1 MPESSRRVFSDDG
14 GRNGIM
20 HFKEVVCGSTRTI
33 IVQRD
38 KATKTRTYR
47 MRLLELCGAR
57 RPLNTSHYV
66 VRDNFCLRDIF
77 IDRTDSML
85 RVEFRPSYLAHALSK
100 PCPRLVRRT
109 PFIGRDFARTEVSAQ
124 ANPSLVPV
132 IPPLQESE
140 RRKVECVS
148 SSTLPI
154 FLSNCPHVLL
164 F

>member
-1 MPESSRRVFSDDG
+1 
-14 GRNGIM
+14 
-20 HFKEVVCGSTRTI
+20 
-33 IVQRD
+33 
-38 KATKTRTYR
+38 
-47 MRLLELCGAR
+47 
-57 RPLNTSHYV
+57 
-66 VRDNFCLRDIF
+66 
-77 IDRTDSML
+77 ML